1 MYYVYF
7 LCGSQNHLYVGYTQ
21 NIEKRIKRHKAGSG
35 AQFTKKYQAFEL
47 VYSEEF
53 LTSLEARR
61 REKQIKS
68 WGREKKDNL
77 IKFGK
82 PKVQS

>member
-7 LCGSQNHLYVGYTQ
+7 LRGPKNHLYVGYAH
-21 NIEKRIKRHKAGSG
+21 NIEQRIKRHRAGNG
-35 AQFTKKYQAFEL
+35 AEFTKKYQAFEL

-68 WGREKKDNL
+68 WTREKKDNL

-82 PKVQS
+82 PIM